1 MIQRIC
7 KTLMIMIIVCVAIA
21 CAHDLGQR
29 RVEYVNTPINYSDP
43 NTPLPTVYDIQ
54 TLLVAKGKDIGPD
67 GIDGRMKSCDTY
79 DAWVKAICDQ
89 HAVNAFERMAKGA
102 K

>member
-1 MIQRIC
+1 M
-7 KTLMIMIIVCVAIA
+7 KHNKLYMTFLLAIA
-21 CAHDLGQR
+21 LSAFFAGYYCSQPAWK
-29 RVEYVNTPINYSDP
+29 YVTAPVNYSDP
-43 NTPLPTVYDIQ
+43 NTPLPTVYQIQ

-89 HAVNAFERMAKGA
+89 HAVNVWPKGA